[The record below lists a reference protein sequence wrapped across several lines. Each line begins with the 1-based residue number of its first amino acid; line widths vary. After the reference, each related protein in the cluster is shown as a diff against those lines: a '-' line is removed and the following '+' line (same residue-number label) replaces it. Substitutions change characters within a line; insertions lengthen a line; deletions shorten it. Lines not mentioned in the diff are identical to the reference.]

1 MICKT
6 LEQLALGNAL
16 GTLTAEE
23 RAQFERLLAAYPS
36 QKAEAA
42 AYIDT
47 AAMMAIAASPR
58 VTPPADLRSRLLS
71 SLPKAPAVTEARPE
85 ALPKP
90 ANTWLKARYLDLLG
104 HFLTLP
110 KAAKSQLEGYGQ
122 GPEFA
127 DPETI
132 PWKPSILPGFRTK
145 NLRDTETLSIQIAQL
160 DPGASIPEHDHPG
173 TEDMYLLS
181 GHLQTEG
188 RLLGPGD
195 FMHFDPGSHHHG
207 AFSMDGCHVLII
219 TSKPPPPSK
228 AARLEMA

>member
-6 LEQLALGNAL
+6 LEQLAMGHAL
-16 GTLTAEE
+16 GTLSAEE

-42 AYIDT
+42 AYVDT
-47 AAMMAIAASPR
+47 MAMAALAASPSVR
-58 VTPPADLRSRLLS
+58 PPADLKSRVLS
-71 SLPKAPAVTEARPE
+71 SLPKAPALNSAKTEEPS
-85 ALPKP
+85 KP
-90 ANTWLKARYLDLLG
+90 ANSWLKSRYLDLLG

-110 KAAKSQLEGYGQ
+110 EAAKSQLEGYGQ

-132 PWKPSILPGFRTK
+132 PWQASILPGFRTK
-145 NLRDTETLSIQIAQL
+145 TLRESDTLHIQIAQL

-173 TEDMYLLS
+173 AEDMYILT

-188 RLLGPGD
+188 RLLGPGE
-195 FMHFDPGSHHHG
+195 FIHFDPGSHHHG
-207 AFSMDGCHVLII
+207 AFSMDGCHVLMII
-219 TSKPPPPSK
+219 SKPPPPSK
-228 AARLEMA
+228 AAKLEMA